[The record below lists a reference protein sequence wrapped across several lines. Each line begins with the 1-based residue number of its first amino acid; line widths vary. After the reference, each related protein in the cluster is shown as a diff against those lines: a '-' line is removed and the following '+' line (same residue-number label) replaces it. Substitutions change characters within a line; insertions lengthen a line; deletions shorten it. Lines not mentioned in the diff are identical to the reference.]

1 VRVFGPMSEDMDWV
15 WDLNAADLARAYL
28 SSDDDDVRQEAYE
41 RARDIESLAVGGLF
55 EQWLIAS
62 INLSAEV
69 GGAGSVGAG
78 PLEATLERDPRWIP
92 ILETACDAAALNA
105 CLSYM
110 WLDGA
115 VEPVLRWVQ
124 ARLGVGP
131 DYDGHIVRE

>member
-1 VRVFGPMSEDMDWV
+1 MPVFGPMSEDLDWV

-41 RARDIESLAVGGLF
+41 RAIDIDSLTDGGLF

-78 PLEATLERDPRWIP
+78 PLEATLERDPRRIP
-92 ILETACDAAALNA
+92 ILETACDPAALDA

-110 WLDGA
+110 WLDAA

-131 DYDGHIVRE
+131 DYDGHVVRE